1 MIQVIEKST
10 TLGIIGDDSD
20 VRSLVDAF
28 AFDHPQK
35 HMIDTYR
42 MYRITGGEKGWD
54 GKLRPFK
61 RTGDGTGAI
70 PRGFRDDVLKAC
82 KQLDIHVDTSKLLTR
97 PFASLTPEDIPDD
110 ILTSTFKLDY
120 GQRSAVATWLVN
132 GIGVCHAT
140 VSSGK
145 TAMLAAAAA
154 MIKRSHPD
162 AQFLY
167 ITPSERLVSQT
178 YKEMK
183 KFLPGWDVG
192 KFGGGGPHH
201 KDAKDMVVCTLAMLN
216 RNFRKLT
223 MEKWWKRFICILFD
237 ESHHA
242 SCASASKVLNMIP
255 AYFRLGASDSMK
267 AGDPIKESTIKGLLG
282 PIRFHIDAKPL
293 IQVGRLAQPWI
304 YVVDNLEWNNT
315 HKGLGHR
322 ADIGSQAWVQLAGI
336 PDPIS
341 GIYRGN
347 VYNRTEA
354 GDLKT
359 AKRKILGTN
368 VDTGAPEFQ
377 DVEEPII
384 IPGFHVIEID
394 GAEYQVES
402 KWCLIQRTYDQ
413 AIINFQPRN
422 DLVCEWAK
430 YFSDQ
435 GKQTLIVATRTWHT
449 RILETMMS
457 KVVDPKLV
465 RVLTS
470 ENTMR
475 EKDDTFDWVRK
486 TPGCVLVSSLVKE
499 GVSINELRAGIIAD
513 VVADH
518 EVGNQVLGRF
528 MRRKE
533 VDNYAEIVWFFD
545 RQNASLR
552 KACQR
557 FFRGIN
563 QIKGYFF
570 VYPVV
575 HPQDV
580 VSARTYDTTSII
592 EGHRA

>member
-1 MIQVIEKST
+1 VIQVIEKST

-28 AFDHPQK
+28 SFNHPQR

-42 MYRITGGEKGWD
+42 LYRMTGGEKGWD

-132 GIGVCHAT
+132 GIGVIHAS

-145 TAMLAAAAA
+145 TCMFSAAAA
-154 MIKRSHPD
+154 MIKRSHPE
-162 AQFLY
+162 ATFLY

-183 KFLPGWDVG
+183 KFLPGWDIG
-192 KFGGGGPHH
+192 KFGGGSHE

-223 MEKWWKRFICILFD
+223 MEKWWKRWMAILFD
-237 ESHHA
+237 ESHH
-242 SCASASKVLNMIP
+242 SHSTSSQKILNMIP

-322 ADIGSQAWVQLAGI
+322 ADIGSQAWVQLAGL
-336 PDPIS
+336 PEPIS

-347 VYNRTEA
+347 VYERNEK
-354 GDLKT
+354 GDLKMQ
-359 AKRKILGTN
+359 KRKVLGTN

-377 DVEEPII
+377 EVEEPII

-449 RILETMMS
+449 RILETMMG